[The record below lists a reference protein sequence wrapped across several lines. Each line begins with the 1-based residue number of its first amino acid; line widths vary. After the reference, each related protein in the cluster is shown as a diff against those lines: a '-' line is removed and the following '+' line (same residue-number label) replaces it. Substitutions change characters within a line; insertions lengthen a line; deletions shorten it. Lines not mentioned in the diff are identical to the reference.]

1 VRKNDPTTQPGT
13 LTMNA
18 KGSIGNSSRV
28 FVIPEDDEDIMRLT
42 AVDYAYAA
50 TGKLDI
56 NVIDSTT
63 T

>member
-1 VRKNDPTTQPGT
+1 
-13 LTMNA
+13 MNA